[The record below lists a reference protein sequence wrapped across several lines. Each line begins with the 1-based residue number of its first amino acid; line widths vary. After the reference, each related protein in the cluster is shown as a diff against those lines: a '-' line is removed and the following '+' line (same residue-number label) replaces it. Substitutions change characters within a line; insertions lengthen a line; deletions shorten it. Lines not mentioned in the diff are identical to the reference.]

1 MKKLRKFVKWLFI
14 LIVIL
19 YLGAYI
25 YYNYFI
31 KNKVGCIA
39 TKNYVTEITWTPFR
53 WSSDENT
60 DRAALYI
67 PLHIDT
73 IQQTVYAQFDL
84 GIQRTLITSFTKA
97 YPYLRKYAV
106 EDKYK
111 DLPIYLGNNER
122 HLFTQNKMIDYG
134 KEKPE
139 DFIPKDS
146 NDIVKVGDIGFD
158 YIKGRIFICDFV
170 KNRYALVDELP
181 QNFDRQIH
189 WINSTLVKTTAWPIH
204 LPIVINGKERSFFYD
219 NGSSMFTILTTKSYW
234 REITNNGDTHRDS
247 LKLTSWGEYFNYVRA
262 QPKQKITNV
271 LGDDLSDKKIFYTD
285 RMNDLTMMLWNHFE
299 GITGLMGNEYFRNNV
314 LIIDTKT
321 NRAGFYEE
329 AK

>member
-1 MKKLRKFVKWLFI
+1 MKKARKITVWLFVI
-14 LIVIL
+14 AAIL
-19 YLGAYI
+19 YLGIYI
-25 YYNYFI
+25 YYNYSV
-31 KNKVGCIA
+31 KNKVGSIT
-39 TKNYVTEITWTPFR
+39 TKSYATEINWIPFR

-67 PLHIDT
+67 PLRIDS
-73 IQQTVYAQFDL
+73 IEQRVYAQFDL
-84 GIQRTLITSFTKA
+84 GIQRTLITSYTKA
-97 YPYLRKYAV
+97 YPYLKKYAF

-111 DLPIYLGNNER
+111 DLPIYLGNNEQY
-122 HLFTQNKMIDYG
+122 LFTQNKVIDYG
-134 KEKPE
+134 MEKPE

-146 NDIVKVGDIGFD
+146 NDIIKVGDIGFD

-181 QNFDRQIH
+181 QNFEHQVH
-189 WINSTLVKTTAWPIH
+189 WINSALVETRSWPIH

-219 NGSSMFTILTTKSYW
+219 NGSSMFTILTTKKYW
-234 REITNNGDTHRDS
+234 REITNDGEARRDS

-285 RMNDLTMMLWNHFE
+285 RMNDFTMTLWNHFE
-299 GITGLMGNEYFRNNV
+299 GMTGLMGNEYFRNNV
-314 LIIDTKT
+314 LVIDTKS
-321 NRAGFYEE
+321 NRAGFYEGD
-329 AK
+329 K

>member
-1 MKKLRKFVKWLFI
+1 MKKITKVVKWVFI
-14 LIVIL
+14 IVVIL
-19 YLGAYI
+19 YSSAYI

-31 KNKVGCIA
+31 KNKVGSIT
-39 TKNYVTEITWTPFR
+39 TKSYATEITWIPFR

-67 PLHIDT
+67 PLRIDS
-73 IQQTVYAQFDL
+73 ISQTVYAQFDL
-84 GIQRTLITSFTKA
+84 GIQRTLITSVTKA
-97 YPYLRKYAV
+97 YPYLKKYTS

-134 KEKPE
+134 MEKPE

-181 QNFDRQIH
+181 KKFEQQIK
-189 WINSTLVKTTAWPIH
+189 WMPPSLVKTNAWPIH
-204 LPIVINGKERSFFYD
+204 LPIVIDGEERSFFYD
-219 NGSSMFTILTTKSYW
+219 NGSSMFTILTTKRYW
-234 REITNNGDTHRDS
+234 RAMTNDGETYRDS

-271 LGDDLSDKKIFYTD
+271 LGDDLSNKRIFYTD
-285 RMNDLTMMLWNHFE
+285 RMNDFTMTLWNHFE
-299 GITGLMGNEYFRNNV
+299 GITGLMGNEYFRNDV

-321 NRAGFYEE
+321 NRAGFYVED
-329 AK
+329 